1 MKRVLLLAGLLS
13 LPAFTATALAS
24 PGQIAPAPAPPP
36 LPGTPVPPPPGGPSV
51 PGAVQRAL
59 SVGDSFV
66 VPGASIGCQVTRR
79 GGSVLVECRRA
90 GKAKGTYG
98 TFISS
103 KTARVAKFRSSR
115 TAQVVFTAKQGG
127 KWRACGGR
135 TSVARAAAQGCR

>member
-1 MKRVLLLAGLLS
+1 VKRVLLLAGLLS

-24 PGQIAPAPAPPP
+24 PAQIAPTATPPT
-36 LPGTPVPPPPGGPSV
+36 LPGTPLPPLPEPPV

-79 GGSVLVECRRA
+79 GSSVLVECRRA
-90 GKAKGTYG
+90 GKVKGTYG

-103 KTARVAKFRSSR
+103 KTVRVARFRSSR
-115 TAQVVFTAKQGG
+115 SAQVVFTAKQGG
-127 KWRACGGR
+127 RWRACGVR
-135 TSVARAAAQGCR
+135 TSVARAAAERCR

>member
-13 LPAFTATALAS
+13 LPVFTATALAT
-24 PGQIAPAPAPPP
+24 PAQIAPAPPP
-36 LPGTPVPPPPGGPSV
+36 LPGTPLPPLPEPPV

-79 GGSVLVECRRA
+79 GKSVLVECRRD

-98 TFISS
+98 TFISR
-103 KTARVAKFRSSR
+103 KTVRVAKFRSSR

-127 KWRACGGR
+127 KWRACGVR
-135 TSVARAAAQGCR
+135 TSVARAAAERCR

>member
-13 LPAFTATALAS
+13 LPVFAATALAS
-24 PGQIAPAPAPPP
+24 PAQIAPAPAL
-36 LPGTPVPPPPGGPSV
+36 LPGTPLPSTAEPSV

-66 VPGASIGCQVTRR
+66 VPGASIGCEVTRR
-79 GGSVLVECRRA
+79 GSSVLVECRRA
-90 GKAKGTYG
+90 GRAKGSYG

-103 KTARVAKFRSSR
+103 KTVRVAKFRSSQ
-115 TAQVVFTAKQGG
+115 TAQVILTAKHGG
-127 KWRACGGR
+127 KWRACGAR